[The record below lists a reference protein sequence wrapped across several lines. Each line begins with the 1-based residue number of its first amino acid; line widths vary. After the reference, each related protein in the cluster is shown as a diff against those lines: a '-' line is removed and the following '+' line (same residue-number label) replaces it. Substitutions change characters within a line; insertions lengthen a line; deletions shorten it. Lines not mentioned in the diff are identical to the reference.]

1 MVITLPP
8 KPQDSRTAG
17 QLLHFLLEASPPHPR
32 PGQPYSA
39 GLPHPS
45 GWPACPAPLPVPGWA
60 LVHLSGTR
68 CLIKPP
74 RKQGQPA
81 GAEEGAALG
90 HVWLQGFFGPCSNL
104 PSRKTGVWATYLTGC
119 EDMHACVCVFMCVKM
134 GLSRAGSP
142 SNNLPPPAP
151 IGGSEAGDTGEG
163 QGQGESHLGPRPG
176 LRKSYSQP
184 WKIGGPHRLSSPGV
198 GTQFLLWSPIPFCPP
213 KTPLWLSREGES
225 YGEPIKLSPHRW
237 TYGGHHTPLEMW
249 RRSPVFSWQPPSPRP
264 GPFLLLGCH

>member
-1 MVITLPP
+1 MVSTKHTSAGSVIITGSSSEPGFPDAHCTQQPGPPGPPTQESLRMVITLPP
-8 KPQDSRTAG
+8 KPQDRRTAAP
-17 QLLHFLLEASPPHPR
+17 FPPGGIATHPR

-104 PSRKTGVWATYLTGC
+104 PSQKTGVWATYLTGC

-142 SNNLPPPAP
+142 SNNLPPPAQ
-151 IGGSEAGDTGEG
+151 IGGPEAGDTG
-163 QGQGESHLGPRPG
+163 
-176 LRKSYSQP
+176 
-184 WKIGGPHRLSSPGV
+184 
-198 GTQFLLWSPIPFCPP
+198 
-213 KTPLWLSREGES
+213 
-225 YGEPIKLSPHRW
+225 
-237 TYGGHHTPLEMW
+237 
-249 RRSPVFSWQPPSPRP
+249 
-264 GPFLLLGCH
+264 